1 MSCQFPILDVTDLSS
16 THKDNVKNNTWH
28 VRTPFPTQEEMKEQE
43 QSGEYLG
50 YEMYYA
56 AEAWVTKDESLTFQV
71 KLLNYSAGQKKR
83 YKYVLFY
90 EAKVPNSDRY
100 STL

>member
-71 KLLNYSAGQKKR
+71 NLLHYQTYSG
-83 YKYVLFY
+83 Y
-90 EAKVPNSDRY
+90 
-100 STL
+100 

>member
-1 MSCQFPILDVTDLSS
+1 MDVTDLSS

-43 QSGEYLG
+43 ESGEYLG

-71 KLLNYSAGQKKR
+71 NLSHYVKATFEAPSKTILKIQGGSIKIKTLLY
-83 YKYVLFY
+83 
-90 EAKVPNSDRY
+90 
-100 STL
+100 